1 MNARI
6 KFENKR
12 NYKGEPI
19 ADILVESESN
29 LKSIDC
35 PKSLNSSAID
45 EFLVIFLVAA
55 RAKGISHF
63 RNLSEMN
70 KKESPRLDIA
80 INFLRKIGVKVKRKN
95 DNIKIYGNPELNLN
109 GKYLINNFKKD
120 HRVLMM
126 SCIAALVFGGSWK
139 ITDRNS
145 TNTSFPNF
153 YNIIK
158 QLGGKII

>member
-1 MNARI
+1 
-6 KFENKR
+6 
-12 NYKGEPI
+12 
-19 ADILVESESN
+19 
-29 LKSIDC
+29 
-35 PKSLNSSAID
+35 
-45 EFLVIFLVAA
+45 
-55 RAKGISHF
+55 
-63 RNLSEMN
+63 MN

-139 ITDRNS
+139 IIDRNS